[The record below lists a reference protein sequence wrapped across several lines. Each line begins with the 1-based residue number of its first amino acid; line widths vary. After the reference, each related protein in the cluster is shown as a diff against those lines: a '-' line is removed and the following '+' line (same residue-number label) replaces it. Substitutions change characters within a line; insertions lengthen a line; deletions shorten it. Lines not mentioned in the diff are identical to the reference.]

1 MDSYY
6 KYHVFFCL
14 NQRDPGA
21 ERPSCAN
28 CNAQAMQ
35 EHAKKRVKQLGL
47 AGPGQV
53 RINKAGCL
61 ERCELGPALVV
72 YPEGVWYT
80 YVDESDIDEIVDSH
94 LVNGKDRRA
103 SENRS
108 INLAMNVHTKKYL
121 IDGPVGKIE
130 VALDLPDDMRENGAA
145 PRGIALV
152 AHPHPLFG
160 GTMDNKV
167 AQTLARTLV
176 QLNYVTYR
184 SNFRGVGETQG
195 EHDAG
200 IGERDDL
207 RAVLDHMRAQAGQ
220 GDLPLV
226 LAGFSFGTFV
236 LSHVAAKLREEGQA
250 IERIVF
256 VGTAASR
263 WEVAPV
269 PENTLV
275 IHGETDETVPIQSV
289 YDWARPQE
297 LPVVVIPGA
306 EHFLHRKLH
315 VLKRIIVD
323 AWR

>member
-1 MDSYY
+1 M
-6 KYHVFFCL
+6 
-14 NQRDPGA
+14 
-21 ERPSCAN
+21 
-28 CNAQAMQ
+28 NA
-35 EHAKKRVKQLGL
+35 
-47 AGPGQV
+47 
-53 RINKAGCL
+53 
-61 ERCELGPALVV
+61 
-72 YPEGVWYT
+72 
-80 YVDESDIDEIVDSH
+80 
-94 LVNGKDRRA
+94 
-103 SENRS
+103 
-108 INLAMNVHTKKYL
+108 HTQKFL

-130 VALDLPDDMRENGAA
+130 VALDLPDAA

-160 GTMDNKV
+160 GSMDNKV

-176 QLNYVTYR
+176 QLNYITYR
-184 SNFRGVGETQG
+184 SNFRGVGATQG
-195 EHDAG
+195 EHDNG

-207 RAVLDHMRAQAGQ
+207 RAVLDHMRAQPGQ
-220 GDLPLV
+220 AELPLV

-236 LSHVAAKLREEGQA
+236 LSHVAARLREEGGA
-250 IERIVF
+250 IERMVF

-269 PENTLV
+269 PDTTLV

>member
-1 MDSYY
+1 
-6 KYHVFFCL
+6 
-14 NQRDPGA
+14 
-21 ERPSCAN
+21 
-28 CNAQAMQ
+28 
-35 EHAKKRVKQLGL
+35 
-47 AGPGQV
+47 
-53 RINKAGCL
+53 
-61 ERCELGPALVV
+61 
-72 YPEGVWYT
+72 
-80 YVDESDIDEIVDSH
+80 
-94 LVNGKDRRA
+94 
-103 SENRS
+103 
-108 INLAMNVHTKKYL
+108 MNSNTKKYL

-130 VALDLPDDMRENGAA
+130 VALDLPDGVRESGAA

-184 SNFRGVGETQG
+184 SNFRGVGQTEG

-207 RAVLDHMRAQAGQ
+207 RAVLEHMRMD
-220 GDLPLV
+220 GDYGSLPLV

-236 LSHVAAKLREEGQA
+236 LSHVAAALRDEGRE
-250 IERIVF
+250 IERVVF

-275 IHGETDETVPIQSV
+275 IHGELDETVPIQSV

>member
-1 MDSYY
+1 
-6 KYHVFFCL
+6 
-14 NQRDPGA
+14 
-21 ERPSCAN
+21 
-28 CNAQAMQ
+28 
-35 EHAKKRVKQLGL
+35 
-47 AGPGQV
+47 
-53 RINKAGCL
+53 
-61 ERCELGPALVV
+61 
-72 YPEGVWYT
+72 
-80 YVDESDIDEIVDSH
+80 
-94 LVNGKDRRA
+94 
-103 SENRS
+103 
-108 INLAMNVHTKKYL
+108 MNVNTKKYL

-130 VALDLPDDMRENGAA
+130 VALDLPDDVRDKSAA

-184 SNFRGVGETQG
+184 SNFRGVGQTQG

-200 IGERDDL
+200 VGERDDL
-207 RAVLDHMRAQAGQ
+207 RAVLEHMRADPNY

-226 LAGFSFGTFV
+226 LAGFSFGTVV
-236 LSHVAAKLREEGQA
+236 LSHVAAKLRDEGRE

-263 WEVAPV
+263 WDVAPV
-269 PENTLV
+269 PEGTLV
-275 IHGETDETVPIQSV
+275 IHGEVDETVPIQSV
-289 YDWARPQE
+289 FDWARPQE

-315 VLKRIIVD
+315 ILKRIIVD

>member
-1 MDSYY
+1 
-6 KYHVFFCL
+6 
-14 NQRDPGA
+14 
-21 ERPSCAN
+21 
-28 CNAQAMQ
+28 
-35 EHAKKRVKQLGL
+35 
-47 AGPGQV
+47 
-53 RINKAGCL
+53 
-61 ERCELGPALVV
+61 
-72 YPEGVWYT
+72 
-80 YVDESDIDEIVDSH
+80 
-94 LVNGKDRRA
+94 
-103 SENRS
+103 
-108 INLAMNVHTKKYL
+108 MNVNTKKYL

-130 VALDLPDDMRENGAA
+130 VALDLPDEVREKGAA

-184 SNFRGVGETQG
+184 SNFRGVGQTQG

-200 IGERDDL
+200 VGERDDL
-207 RAVLDHMRAQAGQ
+207 CAVLEHMRADADY

-226 LAGFSFGTFV
+226 LAGFSFGTVV
-236 LSHVAAKLREEGQA
+236 LSHVAAKLRDEGQE

-263 WEVAPV
+263 WDVAPV
-269 PENTLV
+269 PESTLV
-275 IHGETDETVPIQSV
+275 IHGEVDETVPIQSV

>member
-1 MDSYY
+1 
-6 KYHVFFCL
+6 
-14 NQRDPGA
+14 
-21 ERPSCAN
+21 
-28 CNAQAMQ
+28 
-35 EHAKKRVKQLGL
+35 
-47 AGPGQV
+47 
-53 RINKAGCL
+53 
-61 ERCELGPALVV
+61 
-72 YPEGVWYT
+72 
-80 YVDESDIDEIVDSH
+80 
-94 LVNGKDRRA
+94 
-103 SENRS
+103 
-108 INLAMNVHTKKYL
+108 MNVNTKKYL

-130 VALDLPDDMRENGAA
+130 VALDLPDSVRENGAA

-184 SNFRGVGETQG
+184 SNFRGVGQTEG
-195 EHDAG
+195 EHDEG
-200 IGERDDL
+200 VGERDDL
-207 RAVLDHMRAQAGQ
+207 RAVLEHMREEEYGA
-220 GDLPLV
+220 LPLV
-226 LAGFSFGTFV
+226 LAGFSFGTVV
-236 LSHVAAKLREEGQA
+236 LSHVAAKLREEGQE

-263 WEVAPV
+263 WDVAPV
-269 PENTLV
+269 PDSTLV
-275 IHGETDETVPIQSV
+275 IHGEVDETVPIQSV

>member
-1 MDSYY
+1 
-6 KYHVFFCL
+6 
-14 NQRDPGA
+14 
-21 ERPSCAN
+21 
-28 CNAQAMQ
+28 
-35 EHAKKRVKQLGL
+35 
-47 AGPGQV
+47 
-53 RINKAGCL
+53 
-61 ERCELGPALVV
+61 
-72 YPEGVWYT
+72 
-80 YVDESDIDEIVDSH
+80 
-94 LVNGKDRRA
+94 
-103 SENRS
+103 
-108 INLAMNVHTKKYL
+108 MNVHTKKYL

-130 VALDLPDDMRENGAA
+130 VAVDEPDATRESGAA

-160 GTMDNKV
+160 GSMDNKV

-176 QLNYVTYR
+176 QLNYTTYR

-195 EHDAG
+195 THDAG
-200 IGERDDL
+200 TGECDDL
-207 RAVLDHMRAQAGQ
+207 MAVLDHMRAQPGNA
-220 GDLPLV
+220 DLPLV

-236 LSHVAAKLREEGQA
+236 LSHVAARLAEAGKA

-275 IHGETDETVPIQSV
+275 IHGELDETVEIQSV

-315 VLKRIIVD
+315 ILKRIIVD

>member
-1 MDSYY
+1 
-6 KYHVFFCL
+6 
-14 NQRDPGA
+14 
-21 ERPSCAN
+21 
-28 CNAQAMQ
+28 
-35 EHAKKRVKQLGL
+35 
-47 AGPGQV
+47 
-53 RINKAGCL
+53 
-61 ERCELGPALVV
+61 
-72 YPEGVWYT
+72 
-80 YVDESDIDEIVDSH
+80 
-94 LVNGKDRRA
+94 
-103 SENRS
+103 
-108 INLAMNVHTKKYL
+108 MNSNTKKYL

-130 VALDLPDDMRENGAA
+130 VALDLPDDVRENGAA

-184 SNFRGVGETQG
+184 SNFRGVGQTDG

-207 RAVLDHMRAQAGQ
+207 RAVLEHMRTEGEY

-236 LSHVAAKLREEGQA
+236 LSHVAAALVDEGRA
-250 IERIVF
+250 IERVVF

-275 IHGETDETVPIQSV
+275 IHGELDETVPIQSV

>member
-1 MDSYY
+1 
-6 KYHVFFCL
+6 
-14 NQRDPGA
+14 
-21 ERPSCAN
+21 
-28 CNAQAMQ
+28 
-35 EHAKKRVKQLGL
+35 
-47 AGPGQV
+47 
-53 RINKAGCL
+53 
-61 ERCELGPALVV
+61 
-72 YPEGVWYT
+72 
-80 YVDESDIDEIVDSH
+80 
-94 LVNGKDRRA
+94 
-103 SENRS
+103 
-108 INLAMNVHTKKYL
+108 MNVNTKKYL

-130 VALDLPDDMRENGAA
+130 VALDLPDDVRETGAA

-184 SNFRGVGETQG
+184 SNFRGVGQTQG

-200 IGERDDL
+200 VGERDDL
-207 RAVLDHMRAQAGQ
+207 RAVLEHMRADADY

-226 LAGFSFGTFV
+226 LAGFSFGTVV
-236 LSHVAAKLREEGQA
+236 LSHVAAKLRDEGRE

-263 WEVAPV
+263 WDVAPV
-269 PENTLV
+269 PEGTLV
-275 IHGETDETVPIQSV
+275 IHGEVDETVPIQFV
-289 YDWARPQE
+289 FDWARPQE

-315 VLKRIIVD
+315 ILKRIIVD

>member
-1 MDSYY
+1 
-6 KYHVFFCL
+6 
-14 NQRDPGA
+14 
-21 ERPSCAN
+21 
-28 CNAQAMQ
+28 
-35 EHAKKRVKQLGL
+35 
-47 AGPGQV
+47 
-53 RINKAGCL
+53 
-61 ERCELGPALVV
+61 
-72 YPEGVWYT
+72 
-80 YVDESDIDEIVDSH
+80 
-94 LVNGKDRRA
+94 
-103 SENRS
+103 
-108 INLAMNVHTKKYL
+108 MNVHTKQFL

-130 VALDLPDDMRENGAA
+130 VALDLPDETRENGAA

-167 AQTLARTLV
+167 AVTLVRTLV

-184 SNFRGVGETQG
+184 SNFRGVGQTEG

-207 RAVLDHMRAQAGQ
+207 RAVLDYMRAQPGQ
-220 GDLPLV
+220 ADLPLV

-236 LSHVAAKLREEGQA
+236 LSHVAARLAEEGQA

-269 PENTLV
+269 AENTLV
-275 IHGETDETVPIQSV
+275 IHGETDDTVPIQSV

>member
-1 MDSYY
+1 M
-6 KYHVFFCL
+6 
-14 NQRDPGA
+14 
-21 ERPSCAN
+21 
-28 CNAQAMQ
+28 NA
-35 EHAKKRVKQLGL
+35 
-47 AGPGQV
+47 
-53 RINKAGCL
+53 
-61 ERCELGPALVV
+61 
-72 YPEGVWYT
+72 
-80 YVDESDIDEIVDSH
+80 
-94 LVNGKDRRA
+94 
-103 SENRS
+103 
-108 INLAMNVHTKKYL
+108 HTQKFL

-130 VALDLPDDMRENGAA
+130 VALDLPDGE

-160 GTMDNKV
+160 GSMDNKV
-167 AQTLARTLV
+167 VQTLTRTLV

-195 EHDAG
+195 EHDNG

-207 RAVLDHMRAQAGQ
+207 RAVLDFMRAQPGQ
-220 GDLPLV
+220 AELPLV

-236 LSHVAAKLREEGQA
+236 LSHVAARLREEGRA

-269 PENTLV
+269 PDNTLV
-275 IHGETDETVPIQSV
+275 IHGENDDTVPIQSV

-315 VLKRIIVD
+315 ILKRVIVD

>member
-1 MDSYY
+1 
-6 KYHVFFCL
+6 
-14 NQRDPGA
+14 
-21 ERPSCAN
+21 
-28 CNAQAMQ
+28 
-35 EHAKKRVKQLGL
+35 
-47 AGPGQV
+47 
-53 RINKAGCL
+53 
-61 ERCELGPALVV
+61 
-72 YPEGVWYT
+72 
-80 YVDESDIDEIVDSH
+80 
-94 LVNGKDRRA
+94 
-103 SENRS
+103 
-108 INLAMNVHTKKYL
+108 MNVHTKQFL

-130 VALDLPDDMRENGAA
+130 VALDLPDETRENGAT

-167 AQTLARTLV
+167 AVTLVRTLV
-176 QLNYVTYR
+176 QLNYVAYR
-184 SNFRGVGETQG
+184 SNFRGVGQTEG
-195 EHDAG
+195 EHDG
-200 IGERDDL
+200 GVGERDDL
-207 RAVLDHMRAQAGQ
+207 RAVLDYMRAQPGQ
-220 GDLPLV
+220 ADLPLV

-236 LSHVAAKLREEGQA
+236 LSHVAARLVEDGQA

-269 PENTLV
+269 PENSLV
-275 IHGETDETVPIQSV
+275 IHGETDDTVPIQSV